1 MLNQEISSS
10 LGIII
15 LSFLTWSI
23 TFAVLVFGVILRR
36 KVLFWNGQWK
46 EKIIESGTKIK
57 DFADDLERTFEKV
70 RGTFRLLGF
79 FLLMIL
85 ILMGTVIYLGF
96 VQKPILGAPQV
107 MNSLWLLMLIA
118 LSIVLPAFVNFA
130 VGLYVVET
138 MLLKANNFAF
148 YDATVDMREK
158 KLRNQALEKAKEIQ
172 AQREAAKQNAPAR
185 N

>member
-1 MLNQEISSS
+1 
-10 LGIII
+10 
-15 LSFLTWSI
+15 LT
-23 TFAVLVFGVILRR
+23 
-36 KVLFWNGQWK
+36 
-46 EKIIESGTKIK
+46 
-57 DFADDLERTFEKV
+57 
-70 RGTFRLLGF
+70 
-79 FLLMIL
+79 
-85 ILMGTVIYLGF
+85 
-96 VQKPILGAPQV
+96 
-107 MNSLWLLMLIA
+107 LIA

-148 YDATVDMREK
+148 YDATLDMREK

>member
-1 MLNQEISSS
+1 MVNQEISSS
-10 LGIII
+10 LGFII
-15 LSFLTWSI
+15 LSFLTWTI
-23 TFAVLVFGVILRR
+23 TFAVLVFGIILRR
-36 KVLFWNGQWK
+36 KVLFWDGRWK

-57 DFADDLERTFEKV
+57 DYADDLQRTFEKL

-79 FLLMIL
+79 FLVLIL

-107 MNSLWLLMLIA
+107 MNGLWLLTLIA
-118 LSIVLPAFVNFA
+118 LSVVLPAFVNFG
-130 VGLYVVET
+130 VGLYVTET
-138 MLLKANNFAF
+138 MVLKANNFAF

-158 KLRNQALEKAKEIQ
+158 KLRNKALEKAKEIQ
-172 AQREAAKQNAPAR
+172 AQRQAAKQNAPAQ